1 MLRKFQIVGIV
12 GALIFSAI
20 ILTDTLPSNPPPLP
34 EPIINNVATDSVEIV
49 ATNFD
54 KPWSIAFADE
64 KIFVSEK
71 SGKIKIISV
80 HHTET
85 VTTSNL
91 LETPLI
97 TLRTPEIF
105 GGGLLGITTHPDF
118 SNNHFLYA
126 YYTYEENEKL
136 WNKII
141 RITERENKAIEV
153 ITIMDKI
160 PGSAFSNG
168 GVIKFGPDEKLYV
181 GTGSVSDSSN
191 ESQNLDSLSGKILR
205 LNDNGTIPYDN
216 PFEESYVFTL
226 GHRNPT
232 GFAWNN
238 EGQMYATESGPTK
251 NDEINLITAG
261 SNYGWPEIQCYSNND
276 NFVNPVK
283 CFDPGLEPGGIIF
296 YSGDKLDIYNK
307 MILASQKATNLFQVE
322 INDNDLNLERILSGV
337 GRIRD
342 VAQGPD
348 GYVYIITTNTDGKAF
363 PAPDDDK
370 LLRIL
375 K

>member
-1 MLRKFQIVGIV
+1 MLRKFQIVGIA
-12 GALIFSAI
+12 GALIFSAV
-20 ILTDTLPSNPPPLP
+20 ILTDSLPSNSPPLP
-34 EPIINNVATDSVEIV
+34 EPIVQNVSTDSVEIV
-49 ATNFD
+49 AKNLQ

-64 KIFVSEK
+64 RIFVSEK
-71 SGKIKIISV
+71 SGKIKIITPSG
-80 HHTET
+80 
-85 VTTSNL
+85 L

-105 GGGLLGITTHPDF
+105 GGGLLGITTHPNF

-136 WNKII
+136 WNKVI
-141 RITERENKAIEV
+141 RITEEENKATQV
-153 ITIMDKI
+153 ITILDKI
-160 PGSAFSNG
+160 HGSAFSNG

-181 GTGSVSDSSN
+181 GTGSVSDSSD
-191 ESQNLDSLSGKILR
+191 EPQNLDSLTGKILR
-205 LNDNGTIPYDN
+205 LNDDGTIPLDN
-216 PFEESYVFTL
+216 PFDKSYVFTF

-232 GFAWNN
+232 GLAWNS

-261 SNYGWPEIQCYSNND
+261 SNYGWPEVQCYSNSD
-276 NFVNPVK
+276 DFVNPLR

-296 YSGDKLDIYNK
+296 YSGDKLDIDNTL
-307 MILASQKATNLFQVE
+307 ILASQKATNLFKVE
-322 INDNDLNLERILSGV
+322 INDDNVNLERILSGV

-348 GYVYIITTNTDGKAF
+348 GY
-363 PAPDDDK
+363 
-370 LLRIL
+370 
-375 K
+375 

>member
-1 MLRKFQIVGIV
+1 MLRKFQIVGIA
-12 GALIFSAI
+12 GALIFSAVV
-20 ILTDTLPSNPPPLP
+20 LTDSLPSNPPPLP
-34 EPIINNVATDSVEIV
+34 APTIEPVEIV

-54 KPWSIAFADE
+54 KPWSIAFDDE
-64 KIFVSEK
+64 RIFVSEK
-71 SGKIKIISV
+71 SGKIHV
-80 HHTET
+80 
-85 VTTSNL
+85 VTSSGIL
-91 LETPLI
+91 DSPLI

-126 YYTYEENEKL
+126 YYTYEENENL

-141 RITERENKAIEV
+141 RITEEDNKSIEV
-153 ITIMDKI
+153 VTIIDKI

-168 GVIKFGPDEKLYV
+168 GVIKFGPDGKLYV
-181 GTGSVSDSSN
+181 GTGSVTDSSD
-191 ESQNLDSLSGKILR
+191 ESQNLDSLTGKILR
-205 LNDNGTIPYDN
+205 LNSDGTIPSDN

-238 EGQMYATESGPTK
+238 EGMMYATESGPTK

-261 SNYGWPEIQCYSNND
+261 SNYGWPDVQCFSNNET
-276 NFVNPVK
+276 FVNPLE

-296 YSGDKLDIYNK
+296 YSGDKLDIDNE
-307 MILASQKATNLFQVE
+307 MILASQKATNLFKVE
-322 INDNDLNLERILSGV
+322 ISGTDVNLERILSGV

-363 PAPDDDK
+363 PAPNDDK

>member
-1 MLRKFQIVGIV
+1 MLRKFQIVGIA

-34 EPIINNVATDSVEIV
+34 EPIVQNVSTDSVEIV
-49 ATNFD
+49 ATNLE
-54 KPWSIAFADE
+54 KPWAITFADE

-71 SGKIKIISV
+71 SGKIKII
-80 HHTET
+80 
-85 VTTSNL
+85 TSLGL
-91 LETPLI
+91 LENPLI

-105 GGGLLGITTHPDF
+105 GGGLLGITTHPNF
-118 SNNHFLYA
+118 ENNSFLYA

-141 RITERENKAIEV
+141 RITEEENKATEV
-153 ITIMDKI
+153 ITILDRI

-168 GVIKFGPDEKLYV
+168 GVIKFGPDGKLYV
-181 GTGSVSDSSN
+181 GTGSISDLLD
-191 ESQNLDSLSGKILR
+191 ESQNLDSLAGKILR
-205 LNDNGTIPYDN
+205 LNDDGTIPADN
-216 PFEESYVFTL
+216 PFEDSYIFSY

-232 GFAWNN
+232 GFAWNMQ
-238 EGQMYATESGPTK
+238 GIMYATESGPTK
-251 NDEINLITAG
+251 NDEINLISAG
-261 SNYGWPEIQCYSNND
+261 SNYGWPEVQCYTQNE
-276 NFVNPVK
+276 NFVNPLK

-296 YSGDKLDIYNK
+296 YSGDKLDVGNN
-307 MILASQKATNLFQVE
+307 MIMASQKATNLFKVE
-322 INDNDLNLERILSGV
+322 INDNSVNLERILSGV

-348 GYVYIITTNTDGKAF
+348 GYIYILTTNTDGKAF

>member
-1 MLRKFQIVGIV
+1 MLPRYRKFQIVGIA
-12 GALIFSAI
+12 GALIFSAV
-20 ILTDTLPSNPPPLP
+20 ILTDSLPSNAPPLP
-34 EPIINNVATDSVEIV
+34 EPIVQNVSTDSVEVI

-54 KPWSIAFADE
+54 KPWSITFADE
-64 KIFVSEK
+64 RIFVSEK
-71 SGKIKIISV
+71 SGKIKII
-80 HHTET
+80 
-85 VTTSNL
+85 TSSGL

-141 RITERENKAIEV
+141 KITEKDNKSSEI
-153 ITIMDKI
+153 ITILDKI

-168 GVIKFGPDEKLYV
+168 GVIKFGPDGKLYV
-181 GTGSVSDSSN
+181 GTGSISDSSD
-191 ESQNLDSLSGKILR
+191 ESQNLNSLAGKILR
-205 LNDNGTIPYDN
+205 LNDDGTIPSDN
-216 PFEESYVFTL
+216 PYEESYVFTL

-238 EGQMYATESGPTK
+238 AGIMFATESGPTK

-261 SNYGWPEIQCYSNND
+261 SNYGWPEVQCFSNND
-276 NFVNPVK
+276 NFVNPLE

-296 YSGDKLDIYNK
+296 YSGDKLDIEND
-307 MILASQKATNLFQVE
+307 MILASQKATNLFKVE
-322 INDNDLNLERILSGV
+322 IDDNNVNLERILSGL

>member
-1 MLRKFQIVGIV
+1 
-12 GALIFSAI
+12 
-20 ILTDTLPSNPPPLP
+20 
-34 EPIINNVATDSVEIV
+34 V
-49 ATNFD
+49 ATNFE

-64 KIFVSEK
+64 RIFVSEK
-71 SGKIKIISV
+71 SGKIRV
-80 HHTET
+80 
-85 VTTSNL
+85 VTPSGL
-91 LETPLI
+91 LDSPLI

-126 YYTYEENEKL
+126 YYTYEENDNL

-141 RITERENKAIEV
+141 RITEEDNKAAEI
-153 ITIMDKI
+153 ITILDEI

-168 GVIKFGPDEKLYV
+168 GVIKFGPDGKLYV

-191 ESQNLDSLSGKILR
+191 ESQNLNSLIGKILR
-205 LNDNGTIPYDN
+205 LNDDGTIPVDN
-216 PFEESYVFTL
+216 PFTESYVFSY

-232 GFAWNN
+232 GFAWNMQ
-238 EGQMYATESGPTK
+238 GIMYETESGPTK
-251 NDEINLITAG
+251 NDEINLIIPG
-261 SNYGWPEIQCYSNND
+261 SNYGWPEVQCYTEND
-276 NFVNPVK
+276 NFVNPLK
-283 CFDPGLEPGGIIF
+283 CFDPELEPGGIIF
-296 YSGDKLDIYNK
+296 YSGDKLDIGNN
-307 MILASQKATNLFQVE
+307 MILASQKATNLFHVE
-322 INDNDLNLERILSGV
+322 ITDNDANLERLLSGV

-348 GYVYIITTNTDGKAF
+348 GYIYIITTNTDGKAF